1 MKQTKKEQ
9 LISNAKVLF
18 DKHGFKKV
26 TIDEICKKAIV
37 SRKTFYT
44 YFGNKNDL
52 VLIIFHEM
60 MDNAFAIYKEIV
72 ESKLSFADKLEKMF
86 SYKYANAE
94 KISME
99 FISDFYN
106 PESAELLEFFNKN
119 VEKSLML
126 MRDFFK
132 KAQDNGE
139 MNPDLNLDY
148 VMWLMQKATESCG
161 TQELMSFFPDADTLT
176 RQVSQ
181 SLVYGIMPINRNK

>member
-9 LISNAKVLF
+9 LITNAKILF
-18 DKHGFKKV
+18 DKYGFKKV
-26 TIDEICKKAIV
+26 TIDEICKKANV

-44 YFGNKNDL
+44 YFENKNDL

-60 MDNAFAIYKEIV
+60 MDNAFSIYEGIV
-72 ESKLSFADKLEKMF
+72 ESELHFAEKLEKIF
-86 SYKYANAE
+86 SYKYLHAE

-119 VEKSLML
+119 VEKSLL
-126 MRDFFK
+126 FMRDFFK
-132 KAQDNGE
+132 KAQENGE
-139 MNPDLNLDY
+139 MNPDISLDY

-161 TQELMSFFPDADTLT
+161 TKELMSLFPDAETLT

-181 SLVYGIMPINRNK
+181 SLVYGIMPINRN